1 MDHSK
6 ESLVLRLFDLGV
18 LQFGSFKLKSGL
30 ESSFYLDFRRII
42 SYPDL
47 VTDISQRL
55 WNLISKENFDHICG
69 VPYAAL
75 SLAASMSVLGNK
87 PLIIKRKEVKTHG
100 TKKSIEGVFHAGQSC
115 LLVEDVI
122 SSGISLKE
130 AIESLE
136 QEGLKIKH
144 LVAICDRMQGGVKS
158 LQRHG
163 YEVHCLL
170 SMQEILD
177 ILMKHNK
184 ISVAHYEAT
193 LEFIHTHQVTF
204 EELMQSKTVVFPN
217 YEEVLQQSIHPK
229 TKQLVEWML
238 EKKSNVCCAADVPTA
253 AELLVLAEK
262 IGPDIVALKIH
273 ADTLVDFSD
282 DFVKKLKEIA
292 QKHKFLIFEDRK
304 IGDIGSVAQQ
314 QLLAGVHKI
323 AHWADLVTVHAVA
336 GSSSVKALKDAGKSQ
351 QCGIVLVCEMSTEDT
366 LTQKEYI
373 NSALSI
379 ADTFKDVIVGVV
391 AQHHRPVFTGQ
402 LLFTPGIHLEISGD
416 GMGQSYNSP
425 ESAVLERGVDLMI
438 VGRGIYKAENPKNAA
453 ELYKNAG
460 WKAYLQR
467 NQK

>member
-177 ILMKHNK
+177 ILMKHN
-184 ISVAHYEAT
+184 
-193 LEFIHTHQVTF
+193 
-204 EELMQSKTVVFPN
+204 
-217 YEEVLQQSIHPK
+217 
-229 TKQLVEWML
+229 
-238 EKKSNVCCAADVPTA
+238 
-253 AELLVLAEK
+253 
-262 IGPDIVALKIH
+262 
-273 ADTLVDFSD
+273 
-282 DFVKKLKEIA
+282 
-292 QKHKFLIFEDRK
+292 
-304 IGDIGSVAQQ
+304 
-314 QLLAGVHKI
+314 
-323 AHWADLVTVHAVA
+323 
-336 GSSSVKALKDAGKSQ
+336 
-351 QCGIVLVCEMSTEDT
+351 
-366 LTQKEYI
+366 
-373 NSALSI
+373 
-379 ADTFKDVIVGVV
+379 
-391 AQHHRPVFTGQ
+391 
-402 LLFTPGIHLEISGD
+402 
-416 GMGQSYNSP
+416 
-425 ESAVLERGVDLMI
+425 
-438 VGRGIYKAENPKNAA
+438 
-453 ELYKNAG
+453 
-460 WKAYLQR
+460 
-467 NQK
+467 